1 MGVEYYYLRQAK
13 HDKISVRFA
22 KFMKEFEKKM
32 GELASRANKRTKD
45 LLLEEATAYA
55 ELCEEIFRI
64 GEPNTAYLEVLR
76 GREDRLAR
84 IRQNE
89 EQLDMEG
96 DDIVEWTSKKITAL
110 VKSLVGNDWPVI
122 DPTVFQE
129 HEQTLSDY
137 SEQEHGSEEM
147 TQEEILTDGTQE

>member
-1 MGVEYYYLRQAK
+1 MGVEYYYLRQAE

-22 KFMKEFEKKM
+22 KFMEEFEKKM
-32 GELASRANKRTKD
+32 NELTSRASKRTND

-55 ELCEEIFRI
+55 ELCEDIFRI

-84 IRQNE
+84 IGQNQ

-96 DDIVEWTSKKITAL
+96 DDIVEWTSKEITAL
-110 VKSLVGNDWPVI
+110 VKSLVA
-122 DPTVFQE
+122 DPRVLDE

-137 SEQEHGSEEM
+137 SDQEHGSEEM
-147 TQEEILTDGTQE
+147 TQEMLMDSTQE

>member
-1 MGVEYYYLRQAK
+1 MGVEYYYLRQAE

-22 KFMKEFEKKM
+22 KFMEEFEKKM
-32 GELASRANKRTKD
+32 NELTSRASKRTND

-55 ELCEEIFRI
+55 ELCEDIFRI

-84 IRQNE
+84 IDQNQ

-96 DDIVEWTSKKITAL
+96 DDIVEWTSKEITAL
-110 VKSLVGNDWPVI
+110 VKSLVA
-122 DPTVFQE
+122 DPRVLDE

-137 SEQEHGSEEM
+137 SDQEHGSEEM
-147 TQEEILTDGTQE
+147 TQEMLMDSTQE